1 MMMMMMMVIV
11 ISDGDGM
18 LFIFTEEIVEE
29 PMAVQ
34 NSLFVEPVAVPAD
47 VNDHLVTGN

>member
-1 MMMMMMMVIV
+1 MMMMMMMMVIV
-11 ISDGDGM
+11 ISDGM

-47 VNDHLVTGN
+47 VNDRLVTGN